1 MSYEIKVNGRIANV
15 MLLHKNGTS
24 VSVKI
29 DDTEYNVD
37 VAKLGKGNYSIIH
50 NNRSYNMELIPGDNI
65 RTYEINSFKNLFQAE
80 IIDPETK
87 YLRNRQNSLQD
98 EEEKIVVAPIPGKVV
113 NVLIKPGAKVKKGQP
128 LVILSAMKME
138 SEFKANKEGIVKEV
152 NVNEGQNVEAKQV
165 MVVIE

>member
-15 MLLHKNGTS
+15 MLLQKSGTS
-24 VSVKI
+24 VTVNI
-29 DDTEYNVD
+29 DGEEYHVD
-37 VAKLGKGNYSIIH
+37 VAKLEKGNYSIIH
-50 NNRSYNMELIPGDNI
+50 NNRSYNMELIQGDNI

-87 YLRNRQNSLQD
+87 YLRNRQSSLYED
-98 EEEKIVVAPIPGKVV
+98 EEKVVLAPIPGKVV

-128 LVILSAMKME
+128 LIVLSAMKME
-138 SEFKANKEGIVKEV
+138 SEFKAKKDGVVKEV